1 MPSSASNTEVG
12 FIGLGVMGKSMA
24 RNLLKAGFSLT
35 VHNRSQGKVDELVGA
50 GAKDGGSPAG
60 VAKVC
65 DVIFMCLPDTPDV
78 DKILFGENG
87 VVEGISEGAVI
98 VDCSTISATETQVF
112 AAKLK
117 EKGVDMVDS
126 PVSGGPGGAEKGTL
140 SCMLGGDADV
150 IKRVQPMLD
159 AIGEKFVH
167 AGPTGAGQLVKSCN
181 QLVISATMMGV
192 SEAVALCKKLDIDP
206 NAMRDALLG
215 GSAQSFVLQNHGK
228 RLIDGTLDPGFRAE
242 LMLKD
247 MKLAMNTGRDAG
259 VFVPT
264 TALAVQM
271 LTALCQTGRNGLDSA
286 ALGLVFQ
293 EMSGVKDA

>member
-1 MPSSASNTEVG
+1 MPSSASNIEVG

-35 VHNRSQGKVDELVGA
+35 VHNRSQGKVDELVA
-50 GAKDGGSPAG
+50 EGAKDGGSSAG
-60 VAKVC
+60 VARAC
-65 DVIFMCLPDTPDV
+65 EVIFMCLPDTPDV
-78 DKILFGENG
+78 EKILFGENG
-87 VVEGISEGAVI
+87 VVDGVGEGAVI
-98 VDCSTISATETQVF
+98 VDCSTISATETQAF

-117 EKGVDMVDS
+117 EKGVAMVDS

-140 SCMLGGDADV
+140 SCMLGGDAD
-150 IKRVQPMLD
+150 IIARVQPMLD

-192 SEAVALCKKLDIDP
+192 SEAVALCRKLDIDP

-259 VFVPT
+259 VFVPA

-293 EMSGVKDA
+293 EMSGCE

>member
-1 MPSSASNTEVG
+1 VPSTARNTEVG

-24 RNLLKAGFSLT
+24 CNLLKAGFPLT
-35 VHNRSQGKVDELVGA
+35 VHNRSQGKVEELVREGA
-50 GAKDGGSPAG
+50 RDGGSPAG
-60 VAKVC
+60 VAKTC

-78 DKILFGENG
+78 DRILFGDNG
-87 VVEGISEGAVI
+87 VMAGISDGAVV
-98 VDCSTISATETQVF
+98 VDCSTISATETQAF
-112 AAKLK
+112 AAKLA
-117 EKGVDMVDS
+117 EKGVSMVDC

-140 SCMLGGDADV
+140 SCMLGGDAEV
-150 IKRVQPMLD
+150 IARVQPMLN

-167 AGPTGAGQLVKSCN
+167 AGPSGAGQLVKSCN
-181 QLVISATMMGV
+181 QLVISTTMMGV
-192 SEAVALCKKLDIDP
+192 SEAVALCRKLKIDP

-215 GSAQSFVLQNHGK
+215 GSANSFVLQNHGK
-228 RLIDGTLDPGFRAE
+228 RLIDKTLDPGFRAE

-259 VFVPT
+259 VFVPA

-271 LTALCQTGRNGLDSA
+271 LTALCETGRNDLDSA

-293 EMSGVKDA
+293 EMSGCD

>member
-1 MPSSASNTEVG
+1 
-12 FIGLGVMGKSMA
+12 
-24 RNLLKAGFSLT
+24 
-35 VHNRSQGKVDELVGA
+35 
-50 GAKDGGSPAG
+50 
-60 VAKVC
+60 
-65 DVIFMCLPDTPDV
+65 
-78 DKILFGENG
+78 
-87 VVEGISEGAVI
+87 
-98 VDCSTISATETQVF
+98 
-112 AAKLK
+112 
-117 EKGVDMVDS
+117 
-126 PVSGGPGGAEKGTL
+126 
-140 SCMLGGDADV
+140 MLGGDADV
-150 IKRVQPMLD
+150 IARVQPMLD

-192 SEAVALCKKLDIDP
+192 SEAVALCKKLNIDP

-228 RLIDGTLDPGFRAE
+228 RLIDETLDPGFRAE

-259 VFVPT
+259 VFVPA

-293 EMSGVKDA
+293 EMSGCE

>member
-1 MPSSASNTEVG
+1 
-12 FIGLGVMGKSMA
+12 MGKSMA

-35 VHNRSQGKVDELVGA
+35 VHNRSQGKVDELVA
-50 GAKDGGSPAG
+50 EGAKDGGSSAG
-60 VAKVC
+60 VARAC
-65 DVIFMCLPDTPDV
+65 EVIFMCLPDTPDV
-78 DKILFGENG
+78 EKILFGENG
-87 VVEGISEGAVI
+87 VVDGVGEGAVI
-98 VDCSTISATETQVF
+98 VDCSTISATETQAF

-117 EKGVDMVDS
+117 EKGVAMVDS

-140 SCMLGGDADV
+140 SCMLGGDAD
-150 IKRVQPMLD
+150 IIARVQPMLD

-192 SEAVALCKKLDIDP
+192 SEAVALCRKLDIDP

-259 VFVPT
+259 VFVPA

-293 EMSGVKDA
+293 EMSGCE